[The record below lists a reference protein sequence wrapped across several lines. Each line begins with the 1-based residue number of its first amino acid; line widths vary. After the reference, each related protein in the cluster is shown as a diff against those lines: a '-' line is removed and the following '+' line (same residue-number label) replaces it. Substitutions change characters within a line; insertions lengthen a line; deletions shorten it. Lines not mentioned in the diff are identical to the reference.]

1 MKMVNIGYVSLI
13 PQNLEGIL
21 EDLIEGGGGSG
32 GSGVAFLSVDEDD
45 GLLDPDGKP
54 LTYTGLVELAS
65 ESICYIISTGT
76 NGVFVGYLARVFH
89 EEGEDY
95 IANFIYVITGESGY
109 TTSVDTYIA
118 QSADAQLI
126 LD

>member
-21 EDLIEGGGGSG
+21 EDLIDGGGGSG
-32 GSGVAFLSVDEDD
+32 GSGGVILSVGEND

-65 ESICYIISTGT
+65 QSICYIVSVDT

-89 EEGEDY
+89 EDGEGY
-95 IANFIYVITGESGY
+95 IANFTYVISGDSGY
-109 TTSVDTYIA
+109 TTSVETYIA
-118 QSADAQLI
+118 ESADAQLI